1 MKYSDGVEIQVGDL
15 VENSEGDRGTVVCS
29 FDTNQYSVDYTREN
43 WGYLK
48 RGVLVNFSSFGLI
61 HYESD
66 QNDFRLIN
74 Q

>member
-1 MKYSDGVEIQVGDL
+1 MKYSDGEEIQVGDL
-15 VENSEGDRGTVVCS
+15 VENSEGDQGTVVCS
-29 FDTNQYSVDYTREN
+29 FDTNQYSLDYTREN

-48 RGVLVNFSSFGLI
+48 RGVLVNFQSFGLI

>member
-15 VENSEGDRGTVVCS
+15 VENSEGDQGNVVCS

-48 RGVLVNFSSFGLI
+48 RGVLVNFPKFGLI

>member
-1 MKYSDGVEIQVGDL
+1 MKYFDGVEIQVGDL
-15 VENSEGDRGTVVCS
+15 VENSEGDQGTVVCS
-29 FDTNQYSVDYTREN
+29 LDTNQYSVDYTREN

-48 RGVLVNFSSFGLI
+48 RGVLVNFPKFGLI

-66 QNDFRLIN
+66 QNDFRLIT